1 MYKGGTGEWAYIL
14 HRVTGVGVFLFLII
28 HVVDTAFIGWG
39 PEFYNKAMAIYRYPL
54 FKLGEIGLF
63 AAVLFHAL
71 NGLRIV
77 IFDFWVG
84 AIRYH
89 KALFWI
95 AVAIFLIVFT
105 PVAWIMFQQIH
116 F

>member
-1 MYKGGTGEWAYIL
+1 MYKGGTGQWAYFL
-14 HRVTGVGVFLFLII
+14 HRLSGAAIFLYLLIHI
-28 HVVDTAFIGWG
+28 VDTALLGWG
-39 PEFYNKAMAIYRYPL
+39 PKYFNYMMQLYTHPL

-71 NGLRIV
+71 NGLRIC

-84 AIRYH
+84 ATRYH
-89 KALFWI
+89 SQIFWGAMVLFS
-95 AVAIFLIVFT
+95 VIFLPVFY
-105 PVAWIMFQQIH
+105 IMIQRVH